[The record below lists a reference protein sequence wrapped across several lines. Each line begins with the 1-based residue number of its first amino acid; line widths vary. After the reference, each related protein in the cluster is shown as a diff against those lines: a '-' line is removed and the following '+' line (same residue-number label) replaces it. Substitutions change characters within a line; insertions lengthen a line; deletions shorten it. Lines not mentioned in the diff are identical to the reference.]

1 MGGTGAARTSNWDNN
16 SKKEVRS
23 VFDLVGH
30 LCGRSVPG
38 IPLAS
43 SLPTCPVDRVRQIH
57 WMYSTLLTFLRT
69 QGAML
74 SHVKP
79 EDLLDYADYRRW
91 QKIHR
96 KLTGTSEEDF
106 LSDSGA
112 SKFELAQFEAISAQ
126 AWTHILCQL
135 IKVLYRR
142 LTCL

>member
-1 MGGTGAARTSNWDNN
+1 MFSLVESYSSFRLYAISVLDLLCHTRASGEIMGVLGMARTLSMNYTYILIVC
-16 SKKEVRS
+16 S
-23 VFDLVGH
+23 
-30 LCGRSVPG
+30 LC
-38 IPLAS
+38 
-43 SLPTCPVDRVRQIH
+43 
-57 WMYSTLLTFLRT
+57 LTNRT

-74 SHVKP
+74 CHVKP